1 MKNNFLRLLTAF
13 MLLGAIVSCRKE
25 QPVYEINN
33 EPVNLNTIDKNTL
46 KRQTEFIS
54 QAHADLFGK
63 PIGSNALEK
72 ALICYGAF
80 SDKELVEDMM
90 IRDLIRAATG
100 KIPERDAIEANVD
113 SFATA
118 TYKKFYHRSP
128 NVMEL
133 WNLRNM
139 IQQDT
144 TVNPGMIYYAIMTSD
159 EYKFY

>member
-1 MKNNFLRLLTAF
+1 MRKNIIHTLAAF
-13 MLLGAIVSCRKE
+13 MLMAAFSSCRKE

-33 EPVNLNTIDKNTL
+33 EPVKLNTIDKNTL

-63 PIGSNALEK
+63 PIGSSALEK

-80 SDKELVEDMM
+80 SDKEMVEDMM
-90 IRDLIRAATG
+90 IRDMIRAATG
-100 KIPERDAIEANVD
+100 KIPERDAIESNID

-128 NVMEL
+128 NVMEQ
-133 WNLRNM
+133 WNLRNL

-144 TVNPGMIYYAIMTSD
+144 TVNPGMIYYSIMTSD